1 MQLTREEA
9 KSDQCAAL
17 LHRDGHGS
25 CFRSRTRAP
34 ATCQE
39 TLVEDGVFS
48 VSCLRPRGRTSHLFS
63 ERAAGGNRARA
74 MLPPSD
80 DTEWLP
86 SPCRLLS
93 LQLQE
98 MTSRLIIVNVNW
110 DDDKCRKLNH
120 GSLRAP
126 RALCSGDSA
135 GFLASTLIINTE
147 KNILLLQGPSSP
159 IFSRTP

>member
-1 MQLTREEA
+1 MTGTGHVSEAAREH
-9 KSDQCAAL
+9 L
-17 LHRDGHGS
+17 PPVR
-25 CFRSRTRAP
+25 
-34 ATCQE
+34 
-39 TLVEDGVFS
+39 LVEAGVFS
-48 VSCLRPRGRTSHLFS
+48 VSCLRPRGRTSRLFS

-98 MTSRLIIVNVNW
+98 MTSQLIIVNVNW
-110 DDDKCRKLNH
+110 DDDRCRKLNH

-126 RALCSGDSA
+126 RALCSGESA
-135 GFLASTLIINTE
+135 GFLAGTLIINTE
-147 KNILLLQGPSSP
+147 KNILLLQGKGQFGALLS
-159 IFSRTP
+159 T

>member
-1 MQLTREEA
+1 MEA
-9 KSDQCAAL
+9 
-17 LHRDGHGS
+17 
-25 CFRSRTRAP
+25 
-34 ATCQE
+34 
-39 TLVEDGVFS
+39 GVFS
-48 VSCLRPRGRTSHLFS
+48 VSCLRPRGRTSRLFS

-147 KNILLLQGPSSP
+147 KNILLLQGKGQFGALLS
-159 IFSRTP
+159 T